1 MYKIYYKNV
10 LGNSDAISIV
20 WIIVSLIQYF
30 EIILGNAHLVVY
42 LGYVIWYGEKLGR
55 FYSPSIGYVLTTITY
70 HIRQLNDDL
79 KEKMWFSVNHQS
91 TEKNYK
97 TAMDNK
103 CIWKY
108 NFFYIHC
115 PNLSLVC
122 YF

>member
-55 FYSPSIGYVLTTITY
+55 FYSSYIGYVLRTITD
-70 HIRQLNDDL
+70 HIRLLNDDL
-79 KEKMWFSVNHQS
+79 KEKMWFSVNYQS
-91 TEKNYK
+91 TEKNY
-97 TAMDNK
+97 
-103 CIWKY
+103 
-108 NFFYIHC
+108 
-115 PNLSLVC
+115 
-122 YF
+122 